1 MKTFFFA
8 AFVAFI
14 LMFAVTDAVLTK
26 PATFKASEWN
36 QAIKDR
42 NHGSERETRAD
53 KITVKSILKEGCVPI
68 VPENQ
73 NQNITKV
80 CPTF

>member
-1 MKTFFFA
+1 MNKAFYFFLVVLFVTMFVVA
-8 AFVAFI
+8 ASEPEPRY
-14 LMFAVTDAVLTK
+14 K
-26 PATFKASEWN
+26 SSEWN

-42 NHGSERETRAD
+42 NQGSERETRAD

-73 NQNITKV
+73 NKNITKV